1 MSTGSYLHGPRLL
14 DANEHTTL
22 GLFNYFTVMCSSYS
36 LITVLN
42 GRQVLVCRSYVFFTV
57 KRSLANTIDKAA
69 KERWVITTYIIPI
82 RHIVPT
88 HPPRT
93 SNVKR
98 KA

>member
-1 MSTGSYLHGPRLL
+1 MVVKYLSVDL
-14 DANEHTTL
+14 
-22 GLFNYFTVMCSSYS
+22 M
-36 LITVLN
+36 
-42 GRQVLVCRSYVFFTV
+42 FFTV

-69 KERWVITTYIIPI
+69 KERWVITTHIIPI